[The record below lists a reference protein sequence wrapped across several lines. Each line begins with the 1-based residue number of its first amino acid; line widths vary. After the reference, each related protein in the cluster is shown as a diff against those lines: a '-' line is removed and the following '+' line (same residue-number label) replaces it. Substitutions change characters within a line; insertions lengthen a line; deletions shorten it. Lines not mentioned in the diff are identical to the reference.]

1 MVAAHVGELVGR
13 AVLFVLAGP
22 EGTAAARLVPD
33 VGSGDEFI
41 GICGRAREDSG
52 GQGANDNEEVGLH
65 LVICLECL
73 VEYRKYGIGAT

>member
-1 MVAAHVGELVGR
+1 MGELVGR
-13 AVLFVLAGP
+13 AVLFALAGP

-41 GICGRAREDSG
+41 GICGRAR
-52 GQGANDNEEVGLH
+52 DNEEVGLH